1 MIIRC
6 TLSAEERVEASD
18 IVTATLENTTWGLTK
33 IATNI
38 KISYDKSFGA
48 PWQVIVGENFSCSLD
63 HELLIYMYNGSLSIL
78 AWKDDKDATD
88 LLLLLIILSKSSVE
102 GKFSCNYFL
111 IN

>member
-1 MIIRC
+1 M
-6 TLSAEERVEASD
+6 SVEERTEASD